1 MGESKRVSFNI
12 NAELYEDE
20 FGELAV
26 KVPGEKVFRNVGL
39 HDEDRFQKDVVDLLE
54 KDRSPSEWAEMP
66 AHELNGR
73 NWHCVARLGYLEGDP
88 ERPAVEFEGDP
99 KLLGNRATSYL
110 GDAGLNR

>member
-20 FGELAV
+20 FGALAV

-39 HDEDRFQKDVVDLLE
+39 HDGDRFQKDVVALLE
-54 KDRSPSEWAEMP
+54 EDASPSEWAEMP
-66 AHELNGR
+66 AHELDGR

-88 ERPAVEFEGDP
+88 GRPAVEFEGDP
-99 KLLGNRATSYL
+99 KQFGKRAKFYL
-110 GDAGLNR
+110 ADAGL